1 MTKKKT
7 FEVSINNLPAALKRL
22 DLPAEQVKVI
32 EDYKKQFPFLIEDE
46 ENVLVSLDQL
56 WEALDTPYYTR
67 PGTASENPD
76 GLNQRYPKVRVA
88 LNNKMGGMLALAR
101 NTVFE
106 ETTEIGFNSRTK
118 KVKIPKKLKPLAII
132 KLYEESALLTPEEQ
146 SIIDSMQGVKWKPRQ
161 RYTGFKFNREP
172 LKFEY
177 LFDNINEYEGWL
189 EFNRLENEQYQ
200 GYDVDIMDAAY
211 NGISD

>member
-1 MTKKKT
+1 M
-7 FEVSINNLPAALKRL
+7 
-22 DLPAEQVKVI
+22 
-32 EDYKKQFPFLIEDE
+32 
-46 ENVLVSLDQL
+46 
-56 WEALDTPYYTR
+56 
-67 PGTASENPD
+67 
-76 GLNQRYPKVRVA
+76 
-88 LNNKMGGMLALAR
+88 ALAR
-101 NTVFE
+101 NVVFE
-106 ETTEIGFNSRTK
+106 ESVELGFNNRTK
-118 KVKIPKKLKPLAII
+118 KVRVSKKLKPLAII
-132 KLYEESALLTPEEQ
+132 KLYEESPALSEDEK
-146 SIIDSMQGVKWKPRQ
+146 SIIDSMPGVKWKPRQ

>member
-1 MTKKKT
+1 M
-7 FEVSINNLPAALKRL
+7 
-22 DLPAEQVKVI
+22 
-32 EDYKKQFPFLIEDE
+32 
-46 ENVLVSLDQL
+46 
-56 WEALDTPYYTR
+56 
-67 PGTASENPD
+67 
-76 GLNQRYPKVRVA
+76 
-88 LNNKMGGMLALAR
+88 ALAR

-161 RYTGFKFNREP
+161 RYAGFKFNREP
-172 LKFEY
+172 LKFEC
-177 LFDNINEYEGWL
+177 LFESINEYEGWL

-200 GYDVDIMDAAY
+200 GYDVDFMDVGN

>member
-1 MTKKKT
+1 
-7 FEVSINNLPAALKRL
+7 
-22 DLPAEQVKVI
+22 
-32 EDYKKQFPFLIEDE
+32 
-46 ENVLVSLDQL
+46 
-56 WEALDTPYYTR
+56 
-67 PGTASENPD
+67 
-76 GLNQRYPKVRVA
+76 
-88 LNNKMGGMLALAR
+88 MLALAR

-146 SIIDSMQGVKWKPRQ
+146 SIIDSMRGVKWKPRQ
-161 RYTGFKFNREP
+161 RYTGFRFNREP
-172 LKFEY
+172 LKFEC

-189 EFNRLENEQYQ
+189 EFNRLENENFN
-200 GYDVDIMDAAY
+200 GNDLGLDFDA

>member
-1 MTKKKT
+1 
-7 FEVSINNLPAALKRL
+7 
-22 DLPAEQVKVI
+22 
-32 EDYKKQFPFLIEDE
+32 
-46 ENVLVSLDQL
+46 
-56 WEALDTPYYTR
+56 
-67 PGTASENPD
+67 
-76 GLNQRYPKVRVA
+76 
-88 LNNKMGGMLALAR
+88 MLALAR

-161 RYTGFKFNREP
+161 RYAGFKFNREP
-172 LKFEY
+172 LKFEC
-177 LFDNINEYEGWL
+177 LFESINEYEGWL
-189 EFNRLENEQYQ
+189 EFNRLENEQHQ